1 MKISQYPTRPLQFVL
16 GVDSEGRA
24 SKNVPGGPVG
34 PAPTMIG
41 GTISIG
47 AYDIE
52 VVSEGLNVYRIDLT
66 LPPPVDGITP
76 TLVGGSVTTL
86 PPGTPATATF
96 SPTGNPNEYELD
108 LGIPAGQ
115 NGLDGTGT
123 VNGPATSTVD
133 YLVRWNSTNGT
144 LLKEGIPLNAAGGVQ
159 GYSAKTAAIAA
170 LTWASDTIAYF
181 TGASSVASTAFTSLA
196 RTLLGRTTTA
206 QLRSDIGVIIG
217 TDVQAY
223 SAKTAAIAA
232 LTWANDTIAYFSG
245 ASTAASTAFTSL
257 ARTIL
262 GRTTGAQV
270 RGDIGAEPSGMA
282 LGITTYSASQT
293 AVIGDAGCIVEM
305 NVASAN
311 NYTIPPNSSVA
322 FPLNTRIDVTQ
333 YGAGQTTIVAGA
345 GVTLRSV
352 DAKLKLTKQYS
363 GISLYKRGTD
373 EWLVVGDLS
382 A

>member
-86 PPGTPATATF
+86 PPGTPASAVF

-108 LGIPAGQ
+108 LAIPAGQ

-144 LLKEGIPLNAAGGVQ
+144 VLKEGIPLNAAGGVQ

-170 LTWASDTIAYF
+170 LTWASDTIAYL
-181 TGASSVASTAFTSLA
+181 TGASTVATTPFTSLA
-196 RTLLGRTTTA
+196 RTLLGRTTNT

-245 ASTAASTAFTSL
+245 ASTVASTAFTSL

-262 GRTTGAQV
+262 GRTTGAQI
-270 RGDIGAEPSGMA
+270 RSDINAEE
-282 LGITTYSASQT
+282 LGKLATINTQT
-293 AVIGDAGCIVEM
+293 ASYTAALSDLGGVVEM

-311 NYTIPPNSSVA
+311 DFTVPPNSTVA
-322 FPLNTRIDVTQ
+322 FPINTRIDLVQ

-345 GVTLRSV
+345 GVTIRSE

-363 GISLYKRGTD
+363 GVSLYKRGTD
-373 EWLVVGDLS
+373 EWIAVGSLV